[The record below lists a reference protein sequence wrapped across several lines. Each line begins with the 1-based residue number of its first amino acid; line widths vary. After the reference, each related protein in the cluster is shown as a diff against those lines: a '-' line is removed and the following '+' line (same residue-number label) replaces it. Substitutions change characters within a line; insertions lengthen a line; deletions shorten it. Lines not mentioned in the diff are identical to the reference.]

1 MTKEPN
7 DYTIQNRE
15 TINKLIDELT
25 LFDDDFMR
33 RVFDKNRE
41 AVELVLNII
50 LNKRLHILS
59 VKAQYNMNSRI
70 VDGHNITLDVHAVDE
85 VRNEMDIEVQCASD
99 GAHERRA
106 RYHSSLMDSGMLKK
120 GQDFKELKDSYII
133 FIYRHDKF
141 REGLPVYHVDRYVN
155 ETHNPFKDGSHIIYV
170 NGSYRGNDPI
180 GLLINDFHQTNP
192 DMMHY
197 DALAD
202 GARYFKE
209 SKEGRK
215 IMCEAV
221 EKYGDEREKR
231 GHEAGQKAGQK
242 IGEKKGVNSAN
253 LNAVKNLMVNM
264 KLTLD
269 QALDT
274 LGLQGKERSAVLKQ
288 LLK

>member
-1 MTKEPN
+1 MTKEQN
-7 DYTIQNRE
+7 NYTIHNRD
-15 TINKLIDELT
+15 TINRLIDELT

-41 AVELVLNII
+41 AVGLVLNII
-50 LNKRLHILS
+50 LNKKLRILS
-59 VKAQYNMNSRI
+59 VRAQYNMNSRI
-70 VDGHNITLDVHAVDE
+70 VDGHNVTLDIHAVDE
-85 VRNEMDIEVQCASD
+85 ERNEMDIEVQCASG

-120 GQDFKELKDSYII
+120 GQDFKELKDSYVI
-133 FIYRHDKF
+133 FIYKHDKF
-141 REGLPVYHVDRYVN
+141 REGLPIYHVDRYVG
-155 ETHNPFKDGSHIIYV
+155 ETHKPFKDGSHIIYV
-170 NGSYRGNDPI
+170 NGNYTGDDPI
-180 GLLINDFHQTNP
+180 GLLIKDFHQTDP

-221 EKYGDEREKR
+221 EKYGDER
-231 GHEAGQKAGQK
+231 AT
-242 IGEKKGVNSAN
+242 VAN
-253 LNAVKNLMVNM
+253 TNAVRNLILKMN
-264 KLTLD
+264 LTIE

-274 LGLQGKERSAVLKQ
+274 LDIQGEERNIIRKQ
-288 LLK
+288 LQKITL